1 MGVHISANSAKM
13 VTWTFRQRLSKS
25 IGTTSNGLLKVKKEI
40 AIYGD
45 CFIFR
50 ETLRE
55 FHVSN
60 IYIFWNNFQFPIMS
74 LLSGRLRDG

>member
-1 MGVHISANSAKM
+1 MGVHISANSAK
-13 VTWTFRQRLSKS
+13 WWPDPFANANEIYRNNFKRLVE
-25 IGTTSNGLLKVKKEI
+25 GKKEI

-55 FHVSN
+55 FHLSN
-60 IYIFWNNFQFPIMS
+60 IYICWNNFQFPLMS